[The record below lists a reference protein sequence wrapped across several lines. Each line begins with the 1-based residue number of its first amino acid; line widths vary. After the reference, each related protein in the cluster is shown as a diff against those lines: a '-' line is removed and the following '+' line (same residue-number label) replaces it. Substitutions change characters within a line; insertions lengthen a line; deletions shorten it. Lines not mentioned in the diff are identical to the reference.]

1 MMYLRAPILPPTI
14 HAVYAFIER
23 PTMYTTQK
31 QIRAAFYADYP
42 TIKRRP
48 QNEHNATIRT
58 AFCEFIDSLHRA
70 GLISDAL
77 VRRAT
82 L

>member
-1 MMYLRAPILPPTI
+1 MTYWKEKTPPPTI
-14 HAVYAFIER
+14 RAASAFIER
-23 PTMYTTQK
+23 LTMYTTQK
-31 QIRAAFYADYP
+31 QIRAAFYADNP

-48 QNEHNATIRT
+48 QNEHNATTRT

-77 VRRAT
+77 VRRVT

>member
-1 MMYLRAPILPPTI
+1 MYQKEKTLPPIT
-14 HAVYAFIER
+14 HAVSAFIER

-31 QIRAAFYADYP
+31 QIRAAFYADHP

-48 QNEHNATIRT
+48 QNEHDATIRT
-58 AFCEFIDSLHRA
+58 AFCEFIDYLHRD
-70 GLISDAL
+70 GKISDAL

>member
-1 MMYLRAPILPPTI
+1 MYRKAQTLPPII
-14 HAVYAFIER
+14 HAAFAFIER
-23 PTMYTTQK
+23 LTMYTTKK
-31 QIRAAFYADYP
+31 QIRAAFYADHP

-77 VRRAT
+77 VRRVT

>member
-1 MMYLRAPILPPTI
+1 MMYRKAQTLPHTI
-14 HAVYAFIER
+14 RVAFAFIER

-31 QIRAAFYADYP
+31 QIRAAFYADHP

-77 VRRAT
+77 VSRAT

>member
-14 HAVYAFIER
+14 RAESAFIER

-31 QIRAAFYADYP
+31 QIRAAFYADHP

-77 VRRAT
+77 VRRVT

>member
-1 MMYLRAPILPPTI
+1 MMYRKEPTLPPTI
-14 HAVYAFIER
+14 RAVFAFIER
-23 PTMYTTQK
+23 LTMYTTQK
-31 QIRAAFYADYP
+31 QIRAAFYADHP

-48 QNEHNATIRT
+48 QNEHNATTRT
-58 AFCEFIDSLHRA
+58 TFCEFIDSLHRA

-77 VRRAT
+77 VRRVT

>member
-1 MMYLRAPILPPTI
+1 
-14 HAVYAFIER
+14 
-23 PTMYTTQK
+23 MYTTQK
-31 QIRAAFYADYP
+31 QIRAAFYADRP

-58 AFCEFIDSLHRA
+58 AFCEFIDYLHRN
-70 GLISDAL
+70 GKISDAL
-77 VRRAT
+77 ARRVT

>member
-1 MMYLRAPILPPTI
+1 MMYQKEKTPPPTI
-14 HAVYAFIER
+14 RTAFAFIER
-23 PTMYTTQK
+23 LTMYTTQK
-31 QIRAAFYADYP
+31 QIRAAFYADHP

-48 QNEHNATIRT
+48 QNEHSATTRT

-77 VRRAT
+77 VRRVT